1 MQKIS
6 IYFALALIVIS
17 FIIGLGAGYYL
28 TPQYRLAMYDQNTM
42 DLGEADRWL
51 DLRYTNAMIAHHRGA
66 MLMAEQASQ
75 NGQRQEIKDLAVAI
89 LRDEPAAIAELYA
102 WKADWYQD
110 KRQVRDPYKIQLG
123 NSDEKFDLRFL
134 NALIAHHQAGVEM
147 TKEVRLKSSRAEVLN
162 NADAVEAFL
171 NNGID
176 MLKAWRNQW
185 YQL

>member
-6 IYFALALIVIS
+6 IYFSLALIIIS
-17 FIIGLGAGYYL
+17 FIIGLSLGYYM

-42 DLGEADRWL
+42 DLGAADRWL

-66 MLMAEQASQ
+66 MLMAEQATKY
-75 NGQRQEIKDLAVAI
+75 GQRQEIKDLGAAI
-89 LRDEPAAIAELYA
+89 LKDEPAAIKELYD

-110 KRQVRDPYKIQLG
+110 KRQVRDPYPVKLG
-123 NSDEKFDLRFL
+123 AGDDKFDLRFL

-147 TKEVRLKSSRAEVLN
+147 TKEVRLKSSRTEVLN

-185 YQL
+185 YQI